1 MPDYRRIVEALFVA
15 EENITLEEWVAVRRR
30 TATPWRRIVVELS
43 DITDGLI
50 DVAPQTLI
58 NWYDSDRETAA

>member
-50 DVAPQTLI
+50 DVSPQTLI
-58 NWYDSDRETAA
+58 NWYDSDRKTTA

>member
-1 MPDYRRIVEALFVA
+1 VPDYRRIVEALFVA

-50 DVAPQTLI
+50 DVSPQTLI
-58 NWYDSDRETAA
+58 NWYDSDRKTTA